1 MKGPAFMNF
10 RSPKFGPE
18 PLPGRGGRGGPGEGG
33 GDAHGRVRAGRGR
46 GAPAPP
52 AEDRLGAPNA
62 RLPQGAA
69 AALEGLDSRKLA
81 RLTGPQLVTVVL
93 HLLRIA
99 VKHRR
104 ERALRHGEALE
115 ALEARRRQA
124 RARRQR
130 AVQRQLASREGG
142 GHGWAGP
149 PYRALASRR
158 APAGPGA
165 GEGRP
170 GEGATSPGGVSPAD
184 CLQRLLHAGPVSGG
198 GHPFGKPAGCILLM
212 LHPGGRGGSGGHS
225 RQ

>member
-1 MKGPAFMNF
+1 MPTAAFA
-10 RSPKFGPE
+10 RGAGAR
-18 PLPGRGGRGGPGEGG
+18 PGSGRGRTGAGGGRGGG
-33 GDAHGRVRAGRGR
+33 
-46 GAPAPP
+46 APP
-52 AEDRLGAPNA
+52 ADDRLGAPNA
-62 RLPQGAA
+62 RLPQGMA

-81 RLTGPQLVTVVL
+81 RLTGAQLVTVVL

-130 AVQRQLASREGG
+130 AVQWQLASRGG
-142 GHGWAGP
+142 GGSREWAGP
-149 PYRALASRR
+149 PRRALASRS

-165 GEGRP
+165 GKGRAVK
-170 GEGATSPGGVSPAD
+170 GAASPGGAGPAD
-184 CLQRLLHAGPVSGG
+184 CLQRLLCAGPVSRG

-212 LHPGGRGGSGGHS
+212 PHPGGRGGSGGRS
-225 RQ
+225 QQ